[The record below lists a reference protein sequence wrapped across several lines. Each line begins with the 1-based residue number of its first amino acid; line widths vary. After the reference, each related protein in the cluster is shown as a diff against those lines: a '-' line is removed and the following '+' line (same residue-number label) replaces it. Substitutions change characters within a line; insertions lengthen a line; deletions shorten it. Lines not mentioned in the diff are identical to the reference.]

1 MAGEEGPDP
10 RDREGGPS
18 AERGAGPGA
27 EREEGA
33 GAGGS
38 AAEVDERLR
47 RRHGTA
53 VLALVGALV
62 VGAVLA
68 GVALGFR
75 ATGLVLGCG
84 LVAVAGVRLL
94 GSTRLAGP
102 LAVRSRSVDAA
113 VALVLAAA
121 LVGLSLTT
129 PGGGPRPGGA
139 PLELPG
145 PPGVPTEAP

>member
-1 MAGEEGPDP
+1 VGP
-10 RDREGGPS
+10 EPS
-18 AERGAGPGA
+18 ARDDGVGPGA
-27 EREEGA
+27 
-33 GAGGS
+33 
-38 AAEVDERLR
+38 DEQLR

-53 VLALVGALV
+53 VLVLVAVLVAGALLS
-62 VGAVLA
+62 GP
-68 GVALGFR
+68 ALGFR
-75 ATGLVLGCG
+75 APGLVLGAG
-84 LVAVAGVRLL
+84 LVAVAAVRLL

-139 PLELPG
+139 PLEAPG
-145 PPGVPTEAP
+145 RGDVPAQAP